1 MSFSSWAYYKLTQL
15 KRHKKIAFQKS
26 TANQKSAEKKG
37 KQFFTTVFLSDF
49 GRHSFIMTAYEDTE
63 YLKKRRELP
72 IFMGKNIA
80 LTGLL
85 CLEQKG
91 ITRINAEV
99 RKIEIKSKAQYIF
112 NSIINLGNK
121 QQRNR

>member
-1 MSFSSWAYYKLTQL
+1 
-15 KRHKKIAFQKS
+15 
-26 TANQKSAEKKG
+26 
-37 KQFFTTVFLSDF
+37 
-49 GRHSFIMTAYEDTE
+49 MTAYEDTE

-99 RKIEIKSKAQYIF
+99 RKIEIKSKARYIF

-121 QQRNR
+121 QQRN